1 MQGQSV
7 TLAALLL
14 THYLLNSVL
23 AIEPRTPTHP
33 ATPCRCCFAST
44 LTLLVLHCLSFL
56 PPQQTDIYQFHLLP
70 LSNKVI
76 LTPESINLKANGT
89 KELLKFRL
97 QGQNYIRYKALI
109 KKPKYIKQ
117 RTLPIQLQGKDLQLK
132 DSDAL
137 ITFYYYYIY
146 KKLNKKQELSIILSG
161 RSIALTY
168 LVEDHNIDKVTGLLR
183 KRSESILTRP
193 TIKDYPTKRS
203 LIQSYNFNTFKQL
216 LVQQIAYCYIAFF

>member
-1 MQGQSV
+1 M
-7 TLAALLL
+7 
-14 THYLLNSVL
+14 
-23 AIEPRTPTHP
+23 
-33 ATPCRCCFAST
+33 
-44 LTLLVLHCLSFL
+44 
-56 PPQQTDIYQFHLLP
+56 
-70 LSNKVI
+70 
-76 LTPESINLKANGT
+76 
-89 KELLKFRL
+89 
-97 QGQNYIRYKALI
+97 
-109 KKPKYIKQ
+109 
-117 RTLPIQLQGKDLQLK
+117 QLK

-203 LIQSYNFNTFKQL
+203 LI
-216 LVQQIAYCYIAFF
+216 